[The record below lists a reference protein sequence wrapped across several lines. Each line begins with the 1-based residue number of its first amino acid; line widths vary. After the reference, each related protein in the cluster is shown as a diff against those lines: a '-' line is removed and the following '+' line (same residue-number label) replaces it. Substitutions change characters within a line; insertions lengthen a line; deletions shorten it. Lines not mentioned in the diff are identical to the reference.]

1 MKHQTRRNID
11 ICFTPSMIDFFDL
24 SSKKVVVIDVFRATS
39 AMCVFLNNGGDRV
52 FSLSKVEDALK
63 MKQSINTESF
73 LFAAERNGSI
83 VSGFDLGNSP
93 LLYDGKKFDGISLA
107 ITTTNGTR
115 AIEKSKNAGSGIVL
129 ASFLNVSAVANHI
142 ITVDNSDV
150 LIVCSGWKGRF
161 CIEDTL
167 LAGFLSKKL
176 LANQKF
182 HFNSDSVLMSN
193 NLYDLSKKNLNDCL
207 LQSSYKQ
214 RMDLEADINYCLQVD
229 VMSCV
234 PVWLPIQSMGHLCS
248 GFFVNGNEK
257 KI

>member
-1 MKHQTRRNID
+1 MQNKTKRNID

-24 SSKKVVVIDVFRATS
+24 SCKKVVVIDVFRATS

-63 MKQSINTESF
+63 MKQSINNESF

-93 LLYDGKKFDGISLA
+93 LLYDGKNFDGISLA
-107 ITTTNGTR
+107 ITTTNGTL
-115 AIEKSKNAGSGIVL
+115 AIEKSKNAGCGMIL
-129 ASFLNVSAVANHI
+129 ASFLNVSAVVDYIN
-142 ITVDNSDV
+142 TVDNSDV

-161 CIEDTL
+161 CVEDAL

-176 LANQKF
+176 LANQEF
-182 HFNSDSVLMSN
+182 NFNSDSVLMSN
-193 NLYDLSKKNLNDCL
+193 NLYDLSKNNLHDFL
-207 LQSSYKQ
+207 LQSSYKK

-229 VMSCV
+229 IMSCV
-234 PVWLPIQSMGHLCS
+234 PVWSKVRSMDYLCS
-248 GFFVNGNEK
+248 GFFTTNVN
-257 KI
+257 